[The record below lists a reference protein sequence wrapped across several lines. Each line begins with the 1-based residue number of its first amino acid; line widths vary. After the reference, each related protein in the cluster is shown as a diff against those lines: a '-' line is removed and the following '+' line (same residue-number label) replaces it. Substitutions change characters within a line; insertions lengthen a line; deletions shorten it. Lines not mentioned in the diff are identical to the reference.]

1 MYLILSATTGI
12 QTTPAVPAPAAS
24 TTATS
29 AAPSGAATPASGSTA
44 TTATATQSQLSVS
57 RRTPANSALRRAA
70 IDLVKNTYPDN
81 FFIPQILTIL
91 FFSRSAVD
99 SYYGSLTWR
108 FQKLF
113 WGCSKC
119 VLRPIGGSPVQSMD
133 SP

>member
-12 QTTPAVPAPAAS
+12 QSTPVVPVPTNS
-24 TTATS
+24 STATS

-44 TTATATQSQLSVS
+44 STATATQSQLSVS

-70 IDLVKNTYPDN
+70 IDLVILNCLLLYDPPGPDKLII
-81 FFIPQILTIL
+81 FRL
-91 FFSRSAVD
+91 AVGS
-99 SYYGSLTWR
+99 SYGNLTWK

-113 WGCSKC
+113 WGFSKC
-119 VLRPIGGSPVQSMD
+119 ALRLIGGSPVQSTD